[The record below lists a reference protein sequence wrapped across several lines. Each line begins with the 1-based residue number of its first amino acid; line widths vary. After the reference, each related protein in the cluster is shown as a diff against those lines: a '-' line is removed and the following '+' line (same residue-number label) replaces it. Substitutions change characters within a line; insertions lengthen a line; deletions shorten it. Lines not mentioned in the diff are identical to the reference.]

1 MADDVA
7 RGGIGSLRAPCGAS
21 GTRYVPMR
29 GLITYFRFR
38 SVTDLRRLARAL
50 HLPPSFSVGSGKHTY
65 LFTGEEGLL
74 ILLHRMSY
82 PCTLSRMCWESG
94 RGTTALSLGFR
105 WMNEYIYNNFRHL
118 HDDRSLLAWEPHFER
133 FARAVYQK
141 ARGPDGS
148 GIGLQN
154 CVGFIDGTVQRV
166 ARPGSSYKCGCSYK
180 CVCESACWASPPRRR
195 SHDAMVPDERDTCP
209 NECHGTSRSDTHEFF
224 IGQTPHVYVTVH
236 TCAPSGHRPQC

>member
-1 MADDVA
+1 MQAERPFRQKNLTPRVGPGRWSFDRIEEEWGDA
-7 RGGIGSLRAPCGAS
+7 SLSC
-21 GTRYVPMR
+21 
-29 GLITYFRFR
+29 ITYFRFR

-50 HLPPSFSVGSGKHTY
+50 RLPPSFSVGSGKHTY

-166 ARPGSSYKCGCSYK
+166 ARPGSSY
-180 CVCESACWASPPRRR
+180 
-195 SHDAMVPDERDTCP
+195 
-209 NECHGTSRSDTHEFF
+209 
-224 IGQTPHVYVTVH
+224 
-236 TCAPSGHRPQC
+236 